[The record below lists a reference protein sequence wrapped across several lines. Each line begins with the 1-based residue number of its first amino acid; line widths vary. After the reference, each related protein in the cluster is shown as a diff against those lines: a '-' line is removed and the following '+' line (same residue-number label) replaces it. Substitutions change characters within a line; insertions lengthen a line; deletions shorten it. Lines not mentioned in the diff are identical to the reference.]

1 MLACEELGIETVAI
15 CSDADMNTGYVVYAD
30 EAYNVGSTAASES
43 YLDQE
48 TIVDF
53 AQRAGADAIP
63 PGYGFLAK
71 NAEFT
76 RRIEDSKGIT

>member
-15 CSDADMNTGYVVYAD
+15 YSDADMNTGHVVYAD

-53 AQRAGADAIP
+53 A
-63 PGYGFLAK
+63 
-71 NAEFT
+71 
-76 RRIEDSKGIT
+76 